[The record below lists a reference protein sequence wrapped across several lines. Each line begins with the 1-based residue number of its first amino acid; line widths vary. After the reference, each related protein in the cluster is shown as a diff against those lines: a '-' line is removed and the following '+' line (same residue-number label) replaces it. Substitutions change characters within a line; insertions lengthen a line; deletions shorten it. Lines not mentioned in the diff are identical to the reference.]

1 MPKLHG
7 MHGSYATSFCGDGG
21 VCGGAIDDDQERLS
35 TVSVMELRIQE
46 SILDKVSLYSQY
58 SI

>member
-46 SILDKVSLYSQY
+46 SILDKVSLYS
-58 SI
+58 